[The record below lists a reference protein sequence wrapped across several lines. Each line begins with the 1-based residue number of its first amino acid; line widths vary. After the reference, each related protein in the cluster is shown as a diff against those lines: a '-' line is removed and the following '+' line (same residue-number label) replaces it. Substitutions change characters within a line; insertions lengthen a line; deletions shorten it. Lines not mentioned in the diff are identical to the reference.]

1 MKKTPRI
8 VLEIK
13 KGAIIY
19 RELPSTEH
27 PFQLA
32 AVPTFDK
39 KLYAGESNM
48 ARLALRKLNGQIF
61 DGVVK
66 LEFLGNDGNP
76 LATFETPNSVEF
88 EEFATTYVKLPFQL
102 GEEMRAGNY
111 SLRVTVIKN
120 YTYEKRVVLNFN
132 MQEAT
137 VVKVENRDV
146 SREPLRQV
154 VGIVQ
159 DNTEASIPGE
169 NIDVSYNKPFKIGC
183 VAYRRGNADYNG
195 PMTLQLIDT
204 HDARRITLN
213 SSKKT
218 ITLNADNESASLLS
232 GWLRA
237 GDLKIINNRS
247 YQLALIGEVDGKEV
261 NLWPEAGSPFFVSII
276 NGPYNSYPDN
286 ETNGI
291 NDVTQTAS
299 VRFADGQ
306 LEVKQ
311 KGLQRV
317 SVYSLNGMTVAN
329 KAVQGQDYVTISL
342 PRAVYI
348 VKIITQNGSFT
359 KVIR

>member
-13 KGAIIY
+13 KGAITY
-19 RELPSTEH
+19 RELPSKEH
-27 PFQLA
+27 LFQLA

-39 KLYAGESNM
+39 TLYAGESNM

-76 LATFETPNSVEF
+76 LATFKTPNSVEF

-111 SLRVTVIKN
+111 TLRVTVIKN
-120 YTYEKRVVLNFN
+120 YTYEERVVLNFN
-132 MQEAT
+132 RQEAT

-154 VGIVQ
+154 MGFVQ
-159 DNTEASIPGE
+159 DNSGSSIPNE
-169 NIDVSYNKPFKIGC
+169 HIDVSYNTPFKVGC
-183 VAYRRGNADYNG
+183 VAYRRENVDYNG
-195 PMTLQLIDT
+195 PVTLCLIDT
-204 HDARRITLN
+204 YDARRIPLRTYPSTMTLN
-213 SSKKT
+213 S
-218 ITLNADNESASLLS
+218 DNESATILS
-232 GWLRA
+232 GLLRA
-237 GDLKIINNRS
+237 SDLQIINNRS
-247 YQLALIGEVDGKEV
+247 YQLALMGEVDGKEV
-261 NLWPEAGSPFFVSII
+261 NLWPEAGRPFFVSII

-317 SVYSLNGMTVAN
+317 SVYSLNGMAIAN
-329 KAVQGQDYVTISL
+329 KAAQGQDYIAIPL
-342 PRAVYI
+342 PRATYI
-348 VKIITQNGSFT
+348 VKITTQNGSFT